1 MFFYDFSVFS
11 MFQIPPP
18 HVDPCQDSI
27 LLYLSD
33 VSTQS
38 KFWPIIQYLE
48 TGRLPNGD
56 PGMNRQAIVLLER
69 DRQQFSLRLDQNFV
83 HIIFKTDDE
92 TCTID
97 HIGNGF
103 RVLAYASGK
112 QFMTFDLRDFFSDLG
127 SGVGGGR
134 KKL

>member
-1 MFFYDFSVFS
+1 

-33 VSTQS
+33 ISTQS

-56 PGMNRQAIVLLER
+56 PDMKRQAIVLLER

-83 HIIFKTDDE
+83 HNIFKTDEE

-112 QFMTFDLRDFFSDLG
+112 QFITLY
-127 SGVGGGR
+127 
-134 KKL
+134 